1 MALEDFD
8 IDKIDSAVNSAFGG
22 KSTAAKPTA
31 AKPSAAGP
39 NLEGLNPDLAQ
50 RLQQARDAHKQR
62 FGKDLQITS
71 GVRSR
76 EEQQSLYNRWKAG
89 EKGIYQPINPADYPK
104 QKTFHSDA
112 VDISTSVPESFLNE
126 FGIHRP
132 MGSKDPV
139 HAVLM
144 TKAPAA
150 KTNVVEKP
158 TPPDGIGTTVGPE
171 IVFTERNDTGI
182 ENIDKLMNPEAI
194 NAAVDTAVKEPPK
207 KGKVATKASS
217 FFGDVKAGAA
227 GLADTV
233 IGGIQS
239 LPGMVVAETGYAGL
253 RAGEAL
259 GLVEPGRAE
268 RGRTETYK
276 QLVEPYQ
283 RPVGEALGVTESPA
297 YKGEASQR
305 FMQFVGE
312 NIEKGADWIS
322 QKLGIPKADAEN
334 MINTVLAGLPG
345 AKQTKVGQAVTREV
359 GYATEAAKQAGG
371 KVVGALGEVTPAPV
385 QRAVAGTVEAIAPG
399 TIKPKPAPVVTPQP
413 GAANVVPF
421 QPGRASV
428 GAAGVPDATIIQQAL
443 QTATPEF
450 QALYGKMD
458 LNKVN
463 TPVVLRHLEGDALPI
478 PVRLTEGEAT
488 GNPVL
493 LSEEANLRGKY
504 PELAMRKN
512 EANQALVE
520 NIPAIKELAAPDVY
534 ATRTIESSQALIDA
548 YKKLDENRNEIID
561 AKYKE
566 LRDAAGG
573 DLPVDAK
580 TLIKNVDDRL
590 KKELLTTD
598 GQSISQYKE
607 LKALSEAFGSMTFDN
622 YLAMR
627 RNASRLSK
635 ESKDGNIRQA
645 ARVLVEELD
654 KLPLTNE
661 TAALKPIADQ
671 ARTLAKQRFDEL
683 KKDPAYRAAVEDTVP
698 ADKYFDKFVINGVN
712 KNINTMIDTLG
723 RDSVAHQH
731 IKAGTINHLSDKAGI
746 VDGRGNFSQANYN
759 KTLKKLDDV
768 NNFGVIFDPDSQLR
782 LKTLGNVAAYTQ
794 FQPRGHYIN
803 NSNTLVGYLANKAA
817 GGAEA
822 VGNVAGFKFMGGIP
836 VGTMVRQRVQE
847 SKAKTR
853 AQRALE
859 PGAGSTLKDISEG
872 KK

>member
-1 MALEDFD
+1 MMEDFD
-8 IDKIDSAVNSAFGG
+8 PAKIDAAVNRAFGG
-22 KSTAAKPTA
+22 KLTTPKPAAAKQTQ
-31 AKPSAAGP
+31 AGP
-39 NLEGLNPDLAQ
+39 SFEGMNPDLVQ
-50 RLQQARDAHKQR
+50 RLQKAQEAHRQR
-62 FGKDLQITS
+62 FGKDLPITR
-71 GVRSR
+71 GVSTR
-76 EEQQSLYNRWKAG
+76 EQQQDLYNRWEAG
-89 EKGIYQPINPADYPK
+89 EKGIYMPINPAKYPN
-104 QKTFHSDA
+104 QKMFHTDA

-126 FGIHRP
+126 FDIYRP
-132 MGSKDPV
+132 LGKKDPV
-139 HAVLM
+139 HAVVM

-150 KTNVVEKP
+150 QTNVAEKSAV
-158 TPPDGIGTTVGPE
+158 PDGLGTTIGPE
-171 IVFTERNDTGI
+171 IVYKESPDNDDSFFD
-182 ENIDKLMNPEAI
+182 IDAI
-194 NAAVDTAVKEPPK
+194 NAAVDKAFKEPPK
-207 KGKVATKASS
+207 EGKIAGKFKRALES
-217 FFGDVKAGAA
+217 GAA
-227 GLADTV
+227 LADTV

-359 GYATEAAKQAGG
+359 GYATEATKQAGG

-399 TIKPKPAPVVTPQP
+399 TIKPKAAPAVVPQP
-413 GAANVVPF
+413 GAANVP
-421 QPGRASV
+421 PGRASV

-768 NNFGVIFDPDSQLR
+768 NNFGVIFDPESQLR

>member
-1 MALEDFD
+1 MAMEDFD
-8 IDKIDSAVNSAFGG
+8 IDKIDSAVNKAFGG
-22 KSTAAKPTA
+22 KSTAPKPATPKQA
-31 AKPSAAGP
+31 DAGP
-39 NLEGLNPDLAQ
+39 SFEGMNPDLAQ
-50 RLQQARDAHKQR
+50 RLQQARDAYKQR
-62 FGKDLQITS
+62 FKTDLPITS
-71 GVRSR
+71 GVRTR
-76 EEQQSLYNRWKAG
+76 EQQQDLYNRWKAG
-89 EKGIYQPINPADYPK
+89 EKGIYEPINPADYPK

-132 MGSKDPV
+132 MGKKDPV
-139 HAVLM
+139 HAVVM
-144 TKAPAA
+144 TKAPTKAA
-150 KTNVVEKP
+150 
-158 TPPDGIGTTVGPE
+158 TTTQQNAPE
-171 IVFTERNDTGI
+171 ERSTGM

-207 KGKVATKASS
+207 KGKVATKVGS

-239 LPGMVVAETGYAGL
+239 LPGMAVAETGYAL
-253 RAGEAL
+253 ARAGESM

-268 RGRTETYK
+268 RGRTAVYK
-276 QLVEPYQ
+276 QFVEPYQ

-297 YKGEASQR
+297 YKGEASQQL
-305 FMQFVGE
+305 MQFIGE
-312 NIEKGADWIS
+312 NINKGADWIS
-322 QKLGIPKADAEN
+322 QKLGVPKADAEN
-334 MINTVLAGLPG
+334 MINTVLVG
-345 AKQTKVGQAVTREV
+345 APSAVKGVRGTKVGQAIEREV
-359 GYATEAAKQAGG
+359 GYAGEAVKQAGG

-399 TIKPKPAPVVTPQP
+399 TIKPKPAPAVVPQP
-413 GAANVVPF
+413 GTASV

-450 QALYGKMD
+450 QALYGGMD
-458 LNKVN
+458 LNNVN
-463 TPVVLRHLEGDALPI
+463 TPVVLRHLEGDSLPI

-493 LSEEANLRGKY
+493 LSEEANLRGKI

-548 YKKLDENRNEIID
+548 YKKLDTDRNTAID

-573 DLPVDAK
+573 ELPVDAK
-580 TLIKNVDDRL
+580 TLIKNIDARL

-627 RNASRLSK
+627 RNASRLSA

-645 ARVLVEELD
+645 ARLMVEELD
-654 KLPLTNE
+654 KLPLANE

-671 ARTLAKQRFDEL
+671 ARTLARERFEAL
-683 KKDPAYRAAVEDTVP
+683 KKDPAYKAAVDDAVP

-731 IKAGTINHLSDKAGI
+731 IKAGTINHLSDKAGVI
-746 VDGRGNFSQANYN
+746 DGRGNFSQANYN
-759 KTLKKLDDV
+759 KALKKLDDV
-768 NNFGVIFDPDSQLR
+768 NNFGVIFDPDNQLR

-822 VGNVAGFKFMGGIP
+822 AGNVAGFKFMGGIP

>member
-1 MALEDFD
+1 MAMEDFD
-8 IDKIDSAVNSAFGG
+8 IDKIDSAVNKAFGG
-22 KSTAAKPTA
+22 KSTAPKPA
-31 AKPSAAGP
+31 APKQADAGP
-39 NLEGLNPDLAQ
+39 SFEGMNPDLAQ
-50 RLQQARDAHKQR
+50 RLQQAREAYKQR
-62 FGKDLQITS
+62 YKTDLPITS
-71 GVRSR
+71 GVRTR
-76 EEQQSLYNRWKAG
+76 EHQQDLYNRWKAG
-89 EKGIYQPINPADYPK
+89 EKGIYEPINPADYPK

-132 MGSKDPV
+132 MGKKDPV

-144 TKAPAA
+144 PKAPAA
-150 KTNVVEKP
+150 QTNVAEKSAV
-158 TPPDGIGTTVGPE
+158 PDGLGTTVGPE
-171 IVFTERNDTGI
+171 IVYKESRGDTGI

-194 NAAVDTAVKEPPK
+194 NAAVDTAIKEPPK
-207 KGKVATKASS
+207 KGKVATKVGS
-217 FFGDVKAGAA
+217 FFGDLTASAA

-239 LPGMVVAETGYAGL
+239 LPGMAVAETGYATAL
-253 RAGEAL
+253 AGEAL
-259 GLVEPGRAE
+259 GLIEPGRAE
-268 RGRTETYK
+268 RGRAAVYK
-276 QLVEPYQ
+276 KFVEPYQ

-297 YKGEASQR
+297 YKGEASQQL
-305 FMQFVGE
+305 MQFIGE
-312 NIEKGADWIS
+312 NIGKGVDFLSEKTG
-322 QKLGIPKADAEN
+322 LPKAQIEN
-334 MINTVLAGLPG
+334 MINTGLFALPG
-345 AKQTKVGQAVTREV
+345 AVKGVRGTKVGQAVEREV
-359 GYATEAAKQAGG
+359 GYATQAAKQAGG

-399 TIKPKPAPVVTPQP
+399 TIKPKPAPAVVPQP
-413 GAANVVPF
+413 GTASV

-450 QALYGKMD
+450 QALYGGMD
-458 LNKVN
+458 LNNVN
-463 TPVVLRHLEGDALPI
+463 TPVVLRHLEADSLPI
-478 PVRLTEGEAT
+478 PVRLTEGEGT
-488 GNPVL
+488 GNVVL
-493 LSEEANLRGKY
+493 LSEEANLRGKI
-504 PELAMRKN
+504 PEMAERKN
-512 EANQALVE
+512 QSNQALVE
-520 NIPAIKELAAPDVY
+520 NIPAIRELAAPDVY
-534 ATRTIESSQALIDA
+534 ATRTIESSQAVIDA
-548 YKKLDENRNEIID
+548 YKNIDKDRNTAID
-561 AKYKE
+561 AKYSE

-573 DLPVDAK
+573 ELPVDAK
-580 TLIKNVDDRL
+580 TLIKNIDDRF

-627 RNASRLSK
+627 RNASRLSA

-645 ARVLVEELD
+645 ARLMVEELD

-661 TAALKPIADQ
+661 TAVLKPIADQ
-671 ARTLAKQRFDEL
+671 ARTLARQRFEAL

-759 KTLKKLDDV
+759 KALKKLDDV
-768 NNFGVIFDPDSQLR
+768 NNFGVIFDPENQLR

-822 VGNVAGFKFMGGIP
+822 TGNLIGLGKYGFP
-836 VGTMVRQRVQE
+836 VGTIIRQKVQE
-847 SKAKTR
+847 SKTKTR
-853 AQRALE
+853 ARRALE

-872 KK
+872 K

>member
-1 MALEDFD
+1 MEDFD
-8 IDKIDSAVNSAFGG
+8 PTKIDAAVDRALGR
-22 KSTAAKPTA
+22 KPTP
-31 AKPSAAGP
+31 AKAPTADP

-50 RLQQARDAHKQR
+50 RLQQAQEAHRQR

-71 GVRSR
+71 GVRTR
-76 EEQQSLYNRWKAG
+76 EQQQDLYNRWKAG

-112 VDISTSVPESFLNE
+112 VDIATSVPESFLNE

-132 MGSKDPV
+132 LGSKDPV

-144 TKAPAA
+144 AKAPPVNAA
-150 KTNVVEKP
+150 PATTTQEQSLPEVVV
-158 TPPDGIGTTVGPE
+158 TASRD
-171 IVFTERNDTGI
+171 DTGI
-182 ENIDKLMNPEAI
+182 ESVDELMNPEAI
-194 NAAVDTAVKEPPK
+194 NAAVDQAVKEPPK
-207 KGKVATKASS
+207 KGKVAGRVESLLRS
-217 FFGDVKAGAA
+217 GA

-239 LPGMVVAETGYAGL
+239 LPGMAIAEVGYPIV

-259 GLVEPGRAE
+259 GIVEPGRAE
-268 RGRTETYK
+268 RGRTAVYK
-276 QLVEPYQ
+276 QFVEPYQ
-283 RPVGEALGVTESPA
+283 RPVGEAMGVTETPE
-297 YKGEASQR
+297 YKAEASQAL
-305 FMQFVGE
+305 MQFVGE
-312 NIEKGADWIS
+312 NINKGADWLS
-322 QKLGIPKADAEN
+322 KTLGVSKADAEN
-334 MINTVLAGLPG
+334 MINVTLAGAPSMLKAG
-345 AKQTKVGQAVTREV
+345 KQTKVGQAVSGEI
-359 GYATEAAKQAGG
+359 GLAGEALKQAGG
-371 KVVGALGEVTPAPV
+371 KVLGAVGEATPQAL
-385 QRAVAGTVEAIAPG
+385 QRAAAGTVEAIAPG
-399 TIKPKPAPVVTPQP
+399 TIKPKPAPATLAPQP
-413 GAANVVPF
+413 ANVPPF
-421 QPGRASV
+421 QSGRASV
-428 GAAGVPDATIIQQAL
+428 GAAAVPDASIIQQAL

-450 QALYGKMD
+450 QQLYGKMD

-463 TPVVLRHLEGDALPI
+463 TPVVLRHLEGDSLPI

-493 LSEEANLRGKY
+493 LSEEANLRGKF
-504 PELAMRKN
+504 PDLAMAKN
-512 EANQALVE
+512 QANQALIE

-534 ATRTIESSQALIDA
+534 ATKTIESSQAIIDA
-548 YKKLDENRNEIID
+548 YKKLDQNRNTVID

-566 LRDAAGG
+566 LRDMAGG
-573 DLPVDAK
+573 ELPVDAK
-580 TLIKNVDDRL
+580 TLIKNIDDRL

-607 LKALSEAFGSMTFDN
+607 LKSLADTFGSMTFDN

-627 RNASRLSK
+627 RNASRLSA

-645 ARVLVEELD
+645 ARLMVEELD
-654 KLPLTNE
+654 KLPLENE
-661 TAALKPIADQ
+661 TAQLKPIADQ
-671 ARTLAKQRFDEL
+671 ARTLARQRFEAL
-683 KKDPAYRAAVEDTVP
+683 KKDPAYKAAIEDAIP

-723 RDSVAHQH
+723 RDSLAHQH
-731 IKAGTINHLSDKAGI
+731 MKAGTINYLSDKAGVI
-746 VDGRGNFSQANYN
+746 DGRGNFSQANYN

-768 NNFGVIFDPDSQLR
+768 NNFGAIFDPENQLR

-817 GGAEA
+817 GGAETM
-822 VGNVAGFKFMGGIP
+822 GNVAGFKFMGGIP

>member
-1 MALEDFD
+1 MEDFD
-8 IDKIDSAVNSAFGG
+8 PTKIDAAVNKAFGT
-22 KSTAAKPTA
+22 KAAPAKAPTA
-31 AKPSAAGP
+31 AL

-50 RLQQARDAHKQR
+50 RLQQAQEAHRQR

-71 GVRSR
+71 GVRTR
-76 EEQQSLYNRWKAG
+76 EQQQDLYNRWKAG
-89 EKGIYQPINPADYPK
+89 EKGIYEPINPADYPK

-132 MGSKDPV
+132 MGKKDPV
-139 HAVLM
+139 HAVVM
-144 TKAPAA
+144 TRTPTKAATATQQNTAEVPSLPE
-150 KTNVVEKP
+150 VVV
-158 TPPDGIGTTVGPE
+158 TASRD
-171 IVFTERNDTGI
+171 DTGI
-182 ENIDKLMNPEAI
+182 ENVDKLMNPDAI
-194 NAAVDTAVKEPPK
+194 NAAVDTAMQEPPK
-207 KGKVATKASS
+207 KGKVAEKVSS
-217 FFGDVKAGAA
+217 FFGDLTAGAA

-268 RGRTETYK
+268 RGRAATYK
-276 QLVEPYQ
+276 QFVEPYQ

-305 FMQFVGE
+305 LMQFVGE
-312 NIEKGADWIS
+312 NIDKGADWIS
-322 QKLGIPKADAEN
+322 QNLGIPKADAEN
-334 MINTVLAGLPG
+334 MINTVLAGVPG
-345 AKQTKVGQAVTREV
+345 LKQTKVGQAVTREV
-359 GYATEAAKQAGG
+359 GYAGEAVKQAGG
-371 KVVGALGEVTPAPV
+371 KVVGALGDVTPAPI

-399 TIKPKPAPVVTPQP
+399 TIKPKPAPAIIPQP
-413 GAANVVPF
+413 GAANVPPF
-421 QPGRASV
+421 QSGRASV

-512 EANQALVE
+512 EANQALIE

-548 YKKLDENRNEIID
+548 YKKLDTDRNTAID

-573 DLPVDAK
+573 ELPVDAK
-580 TLIKNVDDRL
+580 TLIKNIDARL

-627 RNASRLSK
+627 RNASRLSA

-645 ARVLVEELD
+645 ARLMVEELD
-654 KLPLTNE
+654 KLPLANE

-671 ARTLAKQRFDEL
+671 ARTLARERFEAL
-683 KKDPAYRAAVEDTVP
+683 KKDPAYKAAIDDAVP

-731 IKAGTINHLSDKAGI
+731 IKAGTINHLSDKAGVI
-746 VDGRGNFSQANYN
+746 DGRGNFSQANYN
-759 KTLKKLDDV
+759 KALKKLDDV
-768 NNFGVIFDPDSQLR
+768 NNFGVIFDPDNQLR

-822 VGNVAGFKFMGGIP
+822 AGNVAGFKFMGGIP

>member
-1 MALEDFD
+1 MEDFD
-8 IDKIDSAVNSAFGG
+8 PTKIDAAVNKAFGT
-22 KSTAAKPTA
+22 KAAPAKAPT
-31 AKPSAAGP
+31 AGP

-50 RLQQARDAHKQR
+50 RLQQAQEAHRQR

-71 GVRSR
+71 GVRTR
-76 EEQQSLYNRWKAG
+76 EEQQRLYDRYKAG
-89 EKGIYQPINPADYPK
+89 EKGIYMPINPADYPK

-112 VDISTSVPESFLNE
+112 VDIATSVPESFLNE

-132 MGSKDPV
+132 LGSKDPV

-144 TKAPAA
+144 AKPASTKATSETATSA
-150 KTNVVEKP
+150 
-158 TPPDGIGTTVGPE
+158 DGRGTTIGPE
-171 IVFTERNDTGI
+171 IVFTESRGDTGI
-182 ENIDKLMNPEAI
+182 ESVDKLMNPEAI
-194 NAAVDTAVKEPPK
+194 NAAVTTAMKEPPK
-207 KGKVATKASS
+207 KGKVATKVSS
-217 FFGDVKAGAA
+217 FFGDLTASAA

-239 LPGMVVAETGYAGL
+239 LPGMAMAETGYAL
-253 RAGEAL
+253 ARAGE
-259 GLVEPGRAE
+259 GMGIVEPGRAE
-268 RGRTETYK
+268 RGRAAVYR
-276 QLVEPYQ
+276 QFVEPYQ

-297 YKGEASQR
+297 YKGEASQQL
-305 FMQFVGE
+305 MQFIGE
-312 NIEKGADWIS
+312 NINKGADWIS

-334 MINTVLAGLPG
+334 MINTALVGLPG
-345 AKQTKVGQAVTREV
+345 LKQTKVGQVVGREV
-359 GYATEAAKQAGG
+359 GYATEAATQAGG
-371 KVVGALGEVTPAPV
+371 KVIGALGEVTPAPV

-399 TIKPKPAPVVTPQP
+399 TIKAKPAPAAVVPEP
-413 GAANVVPF
+413 ANVPPF

-463 TPVVLRHLEGDALPI
+463 TPVVLRHLEADSLPI
-478 PVRLTEGEAT
+478 PVRLSEGEAT
-488 GNPVL
+488 GNVIL
-493 LSEEANLRGKY
+493 LSDEANLRAKI
-504 PELAMRKN
+504 PELATAKN
-512 EANQALVE
+512 TANQALVE
-520 NIPAIKELAAPDVY
+520 NVPAIRELAAPDVY
-534 ATRTIESSQALIDA
+534 ATRTIESSQAIIDA
-548 YKKLDENRNEIID
+548 YKNLDKDRNTAID
-561 AKYKE
+561 AKYTE

-573 DLPVDAK
+573 ELPVDAK
-580 TLIKNVDDRL
+580 TLIKNIDERL

-627 RNASRLSK
+627 RNASRLSA

-645 ARVLVEELD
+645 ARLMVEELD
-654 KLPLTNE
+654 KLPLANE

-671 ARTLAKQRFDEL
+671 ARTLARERFEAL
-683 KKDPAYRAAVEDTVP
+683 KKDPAYKAAVDDAVP

-723 RDSVAHQH
+723 RDSLAHQH
-731 IKAGTINHLSDKAGI
+731 IKAGTINHLSDKAGVI
-746 VDGRGNFSQANYN
+746 DGRGNFSQANYN
-759 KTLKKLDDV
+759 KALKKLDDV
-768 NNFGVIFDPDSQLR
+768 NNFGAIFDPDNQLR

-803 NSNTLVGYLANKAA
+803 NSNSLVAYLAEKAA

-822 VGNVAGFKFMGGIP
+822 AGNVAGFKFMGGIP

>member
-22 KSTAAKPTA
+22 KSTAPKPTA
-31 AKPSAAGP
+31 AKPATAGP
-39 NLEGLNPDLAQ
+39 SFEGLNPDLAQ
-50 RLQQARDAHKQR
+50 RLQQAREAYKQR
-62 FGKDLQITS
+62 YKTDLPITS
-71 GVRSR
+71 GVRTR
-76 EEQQSLYNRWKAG
+76 EQQQDLYNRWKAG

-139 HAVLM
+139 HAVVM
-144 TKAPAA
+144 TKAPTKAA
-150 KTNVVEKP
+150 ATTQPSATE
-158 TPPDGIGTTVGPE
+158 TPA
-171 IVFTERNDTGI
+171 TGI

-194 NAAVDTAVKEPPK
+194 SAAVDTAVKEPPK

-217 FFGDVKAGAA
+217 FFGDLTSSAA

-239 LPGMVVAETGYAGL
+239 IPGMAVAETGYATAL
-253 RAGEAL
+253 AGEAL
-259 GLVEPGRAE
+259 GLIEPGRAE
-268 RGRTETYK
+268 RGRAAVYK
-276 QLVEPYQ
+276 KFVEPYQ

-297 YKGEASQR
+297 YQGE
-305 FMQFVGE
+305 
-312 NIEKGADWIS
+312 IS
-322 QKLGIPKADAEN
+322 QQMMRLAGEKISDYTDRISKTLGIPKAQVEN
-334 MINTVLAGLPG
+334 MINTGLFALPG
-345 AKQTKVGQAVTREV
+345 VVKGVRGTKVGQAIEREV
-359 GYATEAAKQAGG
+359 GYAGEAVKQAGG

-399 TIKPKPAPVVTPQP
+399 TTKPKPAPAVVPQP
-413 GAANVVPF
+413 GAANVPPF
-421 QPGRASV
+421 GRASV

-450 QALYGKMD
+450 QQLYGKMD

-463 TPVVLRHLEGDALPI
+463 TPVVLRHLEGDSLPI

-488 GNPVL
+488 GSPVL

-504 PELAMRKN
+504 PELATRKN

-520 NIPAIKELAAPDVY
+520 NIPAIRELAAPDVY
-534 ATRTIESSQALIDA
+534 ATRTIESSQAIIDA
-548 YKKLDENRNEIID
+548 YKKLDQERNAVID
-561 AKYKE
+561 AKYTE

-573 DLPVDAK
+573 ELPVDSK
-580 TLIKNVDDRL
+580 TLLKNIDNRL
-590 KKELLTTD
+590 KSELLTTD

-607 LKALSEAFGSMTFDN
+607 LKALSGAFDSMTFDN

-627 RNASRLSK
+627 RNLSRLSA

-645 ARVLVEELD
+645 ARLMVEELD

-671 ARTLAKQRFDEL
+671 ARTLARQRFEAL
-683 KKDPAYRAAVEDTVP
+683 KKDPAYKAAVENKVP

-746 VDGRGNFSQANYN
+746 IDGRGNFSQANYN
-759 KTLKKLDDV
+759 KALKRLDDV
-768 NNFGVIFDPDSQLR
+768 NNFGAIFDPENQLR

-822 VGNVAGFKFMGGIP
+822 TGNLVGLGKYGIP
-836 VGTMVRQRVQE
+836 VGTMIRQGVQNI
-847 SKAKTR
+847 KGKTR

>member
-1 MALEDFD
+1 MAMEDFD
-8 IDKIDSAVNSAFGG
+8 IDRIDSAVNKAFGG
-22 KSTAAKPTA
+22 KSTAPKPGA
-31 AKPSAAGP
+31 PKQADAGP
-39 NLEGLNPDLAQ
+39 SFEGMNPDLAQ
-50 RLQQARDAHKQR
+50 RLQQAREAYKQR
-62 FGKDLQITS
+62 YKADLPITS
-71 GVRSR
+71 GVRTR
-76 EEQQSLYNRWKAG
+76 EHQQDLYNRWKAG
-89 EKGIYQPINPADYPK
+89 EKGIYEPINPADYPK

-132 MGSKDPV
+132 MGKKDPV
-139 HAVLM
+139 HAVVM
-144 TKAPAA
+144 TKAPTKAA
-150 KTNVVEKP
+150 TTTQPNTAEVPSLPEVVV
-158 TPPDGIGTTVGPE
+158 TASRD
-171 IVFTERNDTGI
+171 DTGI

-194 NAAVDTAVKEPPK
+194 NAAVDTAIKEPPK
-207 KGKVATKASS
+207 KGKVATKVGS

-239 LPGMVVAETGYAGL
+239 LPGMAVAETGYATAL
-253 RAGEAL
+253 AGEAL
-259 GLVEPGRAE
+259 GLIEPGRAE
-268 RGRTETYK
+268 RGRAAVYK
-276 QLVEPYQ
+276 KFVEPYQ

-297 YKGEASQR
+297 YKGEASQQL
-305 FMQFVGE
+305 MQFIGE
-312 NIEKGADWIS
+312 NIGKGVDFLSEKTG
-322 QKLGIPKADAEN
+322 LPKAQIEN
-334 MINTVLAGLPG
+334 MINTGLFALPG
-345 AKQTKVGQAVTREV
+345 AVKGVRGTKVGQAVEREV
-359 GYATEAAKQAGG
+359 GYAGEAVKQAGG
-371 KVVGALGEVTPAPV
+371 KVVGALGEVTPAPI
-385 QRAVAGTVEAIAPG
+385 QRAVTGTVEAIAPG
-399 TIKPKPAPVVTPQP
+399 TIKPKPAPVVIPQP
-413 GAANVVPF
+413 GPTNVAPF

-512 EANQALVE
+512 EANQALIE

-534 ATRTIESSQALIDA
+534 ATRTIESSQAVIDA
-548 YKKLDENRNEIID
+548 YKNLDKNTINKIEEASTNLKN
-561 AKYKE
+561 
-566 LRDAAGG
+566 AAGG
-573 DLPVDAK
+573 DLPVDAP
-580 TLIKNVDDRL
+580 TLLKNIDNVL
-590 KKELLTTD
+590 KKELLLTD
-598 GQSISQYKE
+598 GKSISQYAE
-607 LKALSEAFGSMTFDN
+607 LVDLAKTGQMTFDQ
-622 YLAMR
+622 YLAMY
-627 RNASRLSK
+627 RNLSK
-635 ESKDGNIRQA
+635 LSAKAPDGNVRYA
-645 ARVLVEELD
+645 AGLMVKELD
-654 KLPLTNE
+654 KLPLINE
-661 TAALKPIADQ
+661 TAALKILADKRRAL
-671 ARTLAKQRFDEL
+671 ARDRFDAL
-683 KKDPAYRAAVEDTVP
+683 KKDPAYKAAVDDAVP

-731 IKAGTINHLSDKAGI
+731 IKAGTINHLSDKAGVI
-746 VDGRGNFSQANYN
+746 DGRGNFSQANYN

-822 VGNVAGFKFMGGIP
+822 AGNVAGFKFMGGIP

>member
-1 MALEDFD
+1 MADVDFFD
-8 IDKIDSAVNSAFGG
+8 ADQISSAFDAASGR
-22 KSTAAKPTA
+22 KPTAAKPTA
-31 AKPSAAGP
+31 AAP
-39 NLEGLNPDLAQ
+39 NFEGLNADLLQ
-50 RLQQARDAHKQR
+50 RLEQAREAYKQR
-62 FGKDLQITS
+62 YKVDMPVTS
-71 GVRSR
+71 GVRTR
-76 EEQQSLYNRWKAG
+76 EQQQDLYNRWKAG
-89 EKGIYQPINPADYPK
+89 EKGIYEPINPADYPN
-104 QKTFHSDA
+104 QKIFHTHA
-112 VDISTSVPESFLNE
+112 VDISTSVPENFLNE

-132 MGSKDPV
+132 LGKKDPV
-139 HAVLM
+139 HAVVM
-144 TKAPAA
+144 ANAQ
-150 KTNVVEKP
+150 TNVP
-158 TPPDGIGTTVGPE
+158 TKTPTQPSTTEERSLPE
-171 IVFTERNDTGI
+171 VQVIASSDDNEFFDT
-182 ENIDKLMNPEAI
+182 DAI
-194 NAAVDTAVKEPPK
+194 NAAFNLAEKETREKENQPS
-207 KGKVATKASS
+207 KVSQKVGS
-217 FFGDVKAGAA
+217 FFGDVKASAA

-239 LPGMVVAETGYAGL
+239 LPGAIASEVTYAGA
-253 RAGEAL
+253 RAAEGLGMLEPGEAEKMRSQ
-259 GLVEPGRAE
+259 G
-268 RGRTETYK
+268 YK
-276 QLVEPYQ
+276 MFVEPYQ

-305 FMQFVGE
+305 LMQFVGE

-322 QKLGIPKADAEN
+322 QNLGISKTDAEN
-334 MINTVLAGLPG
+334 MINTVLAGVPG
-345 AKQTKVGQAVTREV
+345 LKQTRVGQAVTREV
-359 GYATEAAKQAGG
+359 GYAGEAVKQAGG
-371 KVVGALGEVTPAPV
+371 KVVGALGDVTPAPI
-385 QRAVAGTVEAIAPG
+385 QRAVTGTVEAIAPG
-399 TIKPKPAPVVTPQP
+399 TTKPKPAPAVIPQP
-413 GAANVVPF
+413 GAANVPPF

-450 QALYGKMD
+450 QALYGGMD

-463 TPVVLRHLEGDALPI
+463 TPVVLRHLEGDSLPI

-493 LSEEANLRGKY
+493 LSEEANLRGKQ

-520 NIPAIKELAAPDVY
+520 NIPAIRELAAPDVY
-534 ATRTIESSQALIDA
+534 ATRTIESSQAIIDA
-548 YKKLDENRNEIID
+548 YKKLDQDRNTVID

-573 DLPVDAK
+573 ELPVDSK
-580 TLIKNVDDRL
+580 TLLKNIDNRL
-590 KKELLTTD
+590 KTELLTTD

-607 LKALSEAFGSMTFDN
+607 LKTLSEAFDSMTFDN

-627 RNASRLSK
+627 RNLSRLSS

-645 ARVLVEELD
+645 ARLMVEELD
-654 KLPLTNE
+654 KLPLTDE

-671 ARTLAKQRFDEL
+671 ARTLARERFSAL

-723 RDSVAHQH
+723 RDSLAHQH

-746 VDGRGNFSQANYN
+746 IEGRGNFSQANYN
-759 KTLKKLDDV
+759 KALKKLDDV
-768 NNFGVIFDPDSQLR
+768 NNFGAIFDPENQLR

-803 NSNTLVGYLANKAA
+803 NSNSLVAYLASKAA

-822 VGNVAGFKFMGGIP
+822 MGNVAGFKFMGGIP

-853 AQRALE
+853 AQQALE

-872 KK
+872 K

>member
-1 MALEDFD
+1 MEDFD
-8 IDKIDSAVNSAFGG
+8 PTKIDAAVDRAFGR
-22 KSTAAKPTA
+22 KPTA
-31 AKPSAAGP
+31 AKAPTAGP
-39 NLEGLNPDLAQ
+39 SLEGLNPDLAQ
-50 RLQQARDAHKQR
+50 RLQQAQEAHRQR

-76 EEQQSLYNRWKAG
+76 EEQQRLYDRYKAG
-89 EKGIYQPINPADYPK
+89 EKGIYMPINPADYPK

-112 VDISTSVPESFLNE
+112 VDIATSVPESFLNE

-132 MGSKDPV
+132 LGSKDPV

-144 TKAPAA
+144 TKPAPT
-150 KTNVVEKP
+150 KTVTSE
-158 TPPDGIGTTVGPE
+158 TATSSDGRGTTIGPE
-171 IVFTERNDTGI
+171 IVFTEKQDDTGI

-194 NAAVDTAVKEPPK
+194 NAAVDQAVKEPPK
-207 KGKVATKASS
+207 KGKVATKVEGLLRS
-217 FFGDVKAGAA
+217 GA

-239 LPGMVVAETGYAGL
+239 LPGMALAETGYAL
-253 RAGEAL
+253 TRAGE
-259 GLVEPGRAE
+259 GMGIVEPGRAE
-268 RGRTETYK
+268 RGRAAVYK
-276 QLVEPYQ
+276 QFVEPYQ
-283 RPVGEALGVTESPA
+283 RPFGEAMGVTETPE
-297 YKGEASQR
+297 YKGEASQAL
-305 FMQFVGE
+305 MQFIGE
-312 NIEKGADWIS
+312 NIDKGADWIS
-322 QKLGIPKADAEN
+322 KTLGVTKVDAEN
-334 MINTVLAGLPG
+334 MINTALAGLPG
-345 AKQTKVGQAVTREV
+345 AKQTKLGQAVSREV
-359 GYATEAAKQAGG
+359 GYAGEAAKQAGG

-413 GAANVVPF
+413 GAANVQPF

-450 QALYGKMD
+450 QALYGGMD

-463 TPVVLRHLEGDALPI
+463 TPVVLRHLEGDSLPI

-504 PELAMRKN
+504 PDLAMRKN
-512 EANQALVE
+512 EANQALIE
-520 NIPAIKELAAPDVY
+520 NVPAIRELAAPDVY
-534 ATRTIESSQALIDA
+534 ATKTIESSQAIIDA
-548 YKKLDENRNEIID
+548 YKILDDARNVEIRAAYKVLEDANGGQFPVDGQAIVRNADALLSQKMKSNFVPSEIAADLDRFRKGEPMTFEQFEALRTNLAAEARKAQRAGDGNREAAVNFI
-561 AKYKE
+561 
-566 LRDAAGG
+566 RDA
-573 DLPVDAK
+573 
-580 TLIKNVDDRL
+580 
-590 KKELLTTD
+590 
-598 GQSISQYKE
+598 
-607 LKALSEAFGSMTFDN
+607 M
-622 YLAMR
+622 
-627 RNASRLSK
+627 
-635 ESKDGNIRQA
+635 
-645 ARVLVEELD
+645 EEL
-654 KLPLTNE
+654 PLKGE
-661 TAALKPIADQ
+661 AANLKPLADQ
-671 ARTLAKQRFDEL
+671 ARALAKARFDEL
-683 KKDPAYRAAVEDTVP
+683 KKDPAYKAAVDDTIP

-723 RDSVAHQH
+723 RDSLAHQH
-731 IKAGTINHLSDKAGI
+731 IKAGTINHLSDKAGVI
-746 VDGRGNFSQANYN
+746 DGRGNFSQANYN

-768 NNFGVIFDPDSQLR
+768 NNFGVIFDPESQLR

-847 SKAKTR
+847 SKEKTR